1 MTIKEVNE
9 MRTKGFENFTKEK
22 LVEAYT
28 ITNATKTTLADLEKD
43 IKAELEKQMV
53 VGDQLSLEFGECNL
67 TYSMVELD
75 EIGFDCDEATLY
87 SECLKAG
94 QTLYLKNSIN
104 STAIKKDYKNGS
116 LHPDIVKHIVVTK
129 QQTMRISKSK
139 KAKKEEE

>member
-9 MRTKGFENFTKEK
+9 MRTKGFGNFAKEK
-22 LVEAYT
+22 LLDAYT
-28 ITNATKTTLADLEKD
+28 IINATKNTFSDLEKE
-43 IKAELEKQMV
+43 IKTELEKQMV
-53 VGDQLSLEFGECNL
+53 VGDQLSLDFGSN
-67 TYSMVELD
+67 TFTSTMVELD
-75 EIGFDCDEATLY
+75 EISFDCDESVLY

-116 LHPDIVKHIVVTK
+116 LHPDIVKHVVVTK
-129 QQTMRISKSK
+129 QQTMKISK

>member
-9 MRTKGFENFTKEK
+9 MRTKGFGNFTKEK

-28 ITNATKTTLADLEKD
+28 IINATKNTFAELEKD

-116 LHPDIVKHIVVTK
+116 LHPDIIKHITITK
-129 QQTMRISKSK
+129 QQSMK
-139 KAKKEEE
+139 KTTKKIKKEEE